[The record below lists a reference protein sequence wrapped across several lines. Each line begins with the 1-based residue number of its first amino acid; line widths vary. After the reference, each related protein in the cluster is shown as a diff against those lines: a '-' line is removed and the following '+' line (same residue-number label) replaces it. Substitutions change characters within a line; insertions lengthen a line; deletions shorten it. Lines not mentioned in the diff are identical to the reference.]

1 MTPAIIKVE
10 PQENYTLKLYF
21 ENGELRLFDVKPYL
35 HIGIFRELQEVE
47 IFNTVEI
54 NFDTIIW
61 KNEADI
67 DPEVLYNQGIVI
79 K

>member
-10 PQENYTLKLYF
+10 PKENYTLKLYF

>member
-47 IFNTVEI
+47 IFNTVDI
-54 NFDTIIW
+54 SFDTIIW